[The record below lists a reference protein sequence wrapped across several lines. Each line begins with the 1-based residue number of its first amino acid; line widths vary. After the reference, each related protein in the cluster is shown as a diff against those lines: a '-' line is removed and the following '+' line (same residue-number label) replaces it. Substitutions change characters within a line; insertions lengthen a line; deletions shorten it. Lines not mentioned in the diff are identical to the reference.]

1 VEVLPLLPELLLP
14 ELPNLYLLQNQPHVE
29 PQKISCGNRQ
39 LRGDRVNPQKS

>member
-29 PQKISCGNRQ
+29 PVCSKSGKIEKVTQSA
-39 LRGDRVNPQKS
+39 

>member
-29 PQKISCGNRQ
+29 PQKNQ
-39 LRGDRVNPQKS
+39 LWQAPFTWR